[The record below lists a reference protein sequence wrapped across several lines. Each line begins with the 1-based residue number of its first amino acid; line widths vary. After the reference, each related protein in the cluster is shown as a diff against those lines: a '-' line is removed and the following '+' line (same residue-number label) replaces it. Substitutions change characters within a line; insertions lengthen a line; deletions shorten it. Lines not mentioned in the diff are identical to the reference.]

1 MCTYN
6 ICWSLHNLMPTWSLI
21 AGKPPSPSSSYSSS
35 PLLKIRHHH
44 HHHNLVQVFRIK
56 LPSGARERGRLIHR
70 RDINQVLIMSWQC
83 LDDDDD
89 DNKHDDN
96 DDDHDDHDP
105 ENIRWIMDT
114 WASTVSGE
122 TWLYYFV
129 RSSLLNQLKGESN

>member
-1 MCTYN
+1 
-6 ICWSLHNLMPTWSLI
+6 
-21 AGKPPSPSSSYSSS
+21 
-35 PLLKIRHHH
+35 
-44 HHHNLVQVFRIK
+44 
-56 LPSGARERGRLIHR
+56 
-70 RDINQVLIMSWQC
+70 MSWQC
-83 LDDDDD
+83 LDDDDDDDDNKHDDNDDDDD

-96 DDDHDDHDP
+96 DDDHDDHDNDP